1 MIIIGQN
8 DLMSTPG
15 RKVIF
20 QSIFQ
25 NLTNLEILLDVRWN
39 PKSRTMESSP
49 ILPGRWGNMEVP
61 AAFAALAS
69 TRGWG
74 GGKANNEILLETET
88 SKR

>member
-20 QSIFQ
+20 QNIFQ

-49 ILPGRWGNMEVP
+49 ILSGKWGNMEVLE
-61 AAFAALAS
+61 AFAALAS
-69 TRGWG
+69 GGR
-74 GGKANNEILLETET
+74 GGKAHNEILLETET